1 MKNNLKNTDFAL
13 DMNGCPVL
21 TQYQTD
27 VLLYFFEHG
36 PDYVYSIEANTEIRQ
51 QTLDAVTK
59 RLDAGGLIYVKEEIN
74 VAGKGM
80 PRRIYALTGRG
91 WCAAAILLL
100 KQGSSPFVS
109 ENVVEALN
117 QGIARRADAFKPA
130 EDRDDSLHGQLLD
143 TLTEEPLRGGERWDT
158 LFLEDWEEIIRIAEV
173 YPNPPDFGTCMNWDR
188 TGFIYKTPDLF
199 VPKDDPRWVWY
210 AALYYACS
218 GAFNI
223 YSQTRGGKINGAVF
237 DTFFPVYLMT
247 GGYMPLDPPAWIP
260 YCCDVLRAFDDLA
273 EYTAAVFGAV
283 LESLEGTLTT
293 YRGAIASLESVKS
306 G

>member
-1 MKNNLKNTDFAL
+1 MTDIVNGSGILL
-13 DMNGCPVL
+13 DDGKSLIL
-21 TQYQTD
+21 TGNQIQTI
-27 VLLYFFEHG
+27 LHLFRKG
-36 PDYVYSIEANTEIRQ
+36 PDYVYSIAKETKIRQ
-51 QTLDAVTK
+51 PTLQNIVG
-59 RLDAGGLIYVKEEIN
+59 RLEEHGLICLSGEE
-74 VAGKGM
+74 KGDTGIS
-80 PRRIYALTGRG
+80 RKNYTLTGPG
-91 WCAAAILLL
+91 WCTAAMLLL

-109 ENVVEALN
+109 GNVAEALN
-117 QGIARRADAFKPA
+117 RGIARRADAFKPA
-130 EDRDDSLHGQLLD
+130 DGRDDSLHGQLLD

-158 LFLEDWEEIIRIAEV
+158 LFLEHWEEIIRIAEV

-218 GAFNI
+218 GAFDI

-283 LESLEGTLTT
+283 LEALEKTLAT
-293 YRGAIASLESVKS
+293 YRGAIASLEGVKT

>member
-80 PRRIYALTGRG
+80 PRKIYALTGPG
-91 WCAAAILLL
+91 WCAAAMLLL
-100 KQGSSPFVS
+100 KQGNLPFVNES
-109 ENVVEALN
+109 VVETLN
-117 QGIARRADAFKPA
+117 RGIARRADAFKRA
-130 EDRDDSLHGQLLD
+130 DDRDDSLHGQLLD
-143 TLTEEPLRGGERWDT
+143 TLTEEPLRGGERGYA
-158 LFLEDWEEIIRIAEV
+158 LFLEHWEEIIRTAEV
-173 YPNPPDFGTCMNWDR
+173 YPNPPDFGTCMNWVQS
-188 TGFIYKTPDLF
+188 GFFAKTPDLF
-199 VPKDDPRWVWY
+199 LPRNNPCWLWH

-218 GAFNI
+218 GAFGV
-223 YSQTRGGKINGAVF
+223 YSQTGENRINGAVF
-237 DTFFPVYLMT
+237 DVFFSTYLVT
-247 GGYMPLDPPAWIP
+247 GGA
-260 YCCDVLRAFDDLA
+260 
-273 EYTAAVFGAV
+273 
-283 LESLEGTLTT
+283 
-293 YRGAIASLESVKS
+293 
-306 G
+306 